1 MVKEQDMVDICIL
14 LARTFQDQISSYSNK
29 DQNWD
34 GGFQLILNL
43 LDWLKYHQIFYPA
56 LN

>member
-34 GGFQLILNL
+34 GGFQLIRNL
-43 LDWLKYHQIFYPA
+43 LDWLKYHQIF
-56 LN
+56 